1 MTSKPYMKWLMNW
14 GFTCKYPNKQLK
26 QSAFVFSI
34 FMFCFIYAC
43 AKEAM
48 HIIRGRLLWS
58 AKFRCQITVQTL
70 MIVMVPHRK
79 RYHFFCHNVTLNL
92 YRNIEDLCCSQI
104 RMSTETAERVGSLLH
119 SSQAEGSKHTSGNV
133 SSVASGSG
141 QGNKQTPVSEMTTK
155 PSSRLELD
163 TVKEKEKL
171 SLQLKESQEKM
182 KVHIRILKF
191 DIRCYC
197 FDVVKLNFLFFF
209 YLFLMSFC
217 WEMCSC

>member
-1 MTSKPYMKWLMNW
+1 
-14 GFTCKYPNKQLK
+14 
-26 QSAFVFSI
+26 
-34 FMFCFIYAC
+34 
-43 AKEAM
+43 
-48 HIIRGRLLWS
+48 
-58 AKFRCQITVQTL
+58 
-70 MIVMVPHRK
+70 
-79 RYHFFCHNVTLNL
+79 
-92 YRNIEDLCCSQI
+92 
-104 RMSTETAERVGSLLH
+104 MSTETAERVGSLLH
-119 SSQAEGSKHTSGNV
+119 SSLAEGSKHTSGNV

-197 FDVVKLNFLFFF
+197 FDVVKLYLLFFF

-217 WEMCSC
+217 WENMFILTVTCVQVSNSLKAMLTFREKHPAFNVKSEFLRAVSENQVR

>member
-1 MTSKPYMKWLMNW
+1 MVSKVPLPDYRADLDDRH
-14 GFTCKYPNKQLK
+14 GSTQ
-26 QSAFVFSI
+26 
-34 FMFCFIYAC
+34 
-43 AKEAM
+43 KEV
-48 HIIRGRLLWS
+48 S
-58 AKFRCQITVQTL
+58 
-70 MIVMVPHRK
+70 
-79 RYHFFCHNVTLNL
+79 FFCHNVTLNL

-155 PSSRLELD
+155 PSPRLELD

-209 YLFLMSFC
+209 YPFLMSFC

>member
-1 MTSKPYMKWLMNW
+1 MVSKVPLPDYRADLDDRH
-14 GFTCKYPNKQLK
+14 GSTQ
-26 QSAFVFSI
+26 
-34 FMFCFIYAC
+34 
-43 AKEAM
+43 KEV
-48 HIIRGRLLWS
+48 S
-58 AKFRCQITVQTL
+58 F
-70 MIVMVPHRK
+70 
-79 RYHFFCHNVTLNL
+79 FFCHNVTLNL
-92 YRNIEDLCCSQI
+92 CPHIKDLCYSQI

-119 SSQAEGSKHTSGNV
+119 SSQAQGSKHTSGNV

-182 KVHIRILKF
+182 KVHIRISKF

-197 FDVVKLNFLFFF
+197 FDVVKLKFFV
-209 YLFLMSFC
+209 LFLSFLD
-217 WEMCSC
+217 EFLLFMLSVT